1 MRIISICPSN
11 TELLA
16 YLGLTNDLIA
26 VDDYSDWPQAVLTLP
41 RVGPDLAIRMEEVE
55 QLKPDL
61 VVASLTVPG
70 MEKNIEELERRKLP
84 YIILNP
90 KSLQD
95 IGENM
100 LQLGDIAGIPEKA
113 RAIYEKYQS
122 IIQSY
127 HSLSHKTE
135 QKQPSIYW
143 EWWPKPVFTPGGT
156 NWLTEISRLA
166 GAKNLFEE
174 DSRNS
179 VKTDWEDVLSK
190 NPDVISLVWVG
201 VSKEKINTDIVIN
214 RPGWERINAIKNQQV
229 HVLDE
234 PLFCRPSPRLLV
246 GLKKLASLLHPE
258 VYPSYTENDDPLLD

>member
-1 MRIISICPSN
+1 MRIISLCPSN
-11 TELLA
+11 TELLG

-26 VDDYSDWPQAVLTLP
+26 VDDYSDWPQEVQWLP
-41 RVGPDLAIRMEEVE
+41 RIGPDLAIRMDEVE

-70 MEKNIEELERRKLP
+70 MERNIEKLEKRKLP

-100 LQLGDIAGIPEKA
+100 LQLGEIVGISENA
-113 RAIYEKYQS
+113 RSLYDKYQS
-122 IIQSY
+122 ILQTY
-127 HSLSHKTE
+127 HAFSQQIK

-143 EWWPKPVFTPGGT
+143 EWWPKPIFTPGGT

-166 GAKNLFEE
+166 GAKNLYEE

-179 VKTDWEDVLSK
+179 VKTDWEDVLTK
-190 NPDVISLVWVG
+190 NPDVIGLVWVG
-201 VSKEKINTDIVIN
+201 VKKEKINRASVFN
-214 RPGWERINAIKNQQV
+214 RPGWEGMNAIRNGQV

-246 GLKKLASLLHPE
+246 GLKKLACLLHPE